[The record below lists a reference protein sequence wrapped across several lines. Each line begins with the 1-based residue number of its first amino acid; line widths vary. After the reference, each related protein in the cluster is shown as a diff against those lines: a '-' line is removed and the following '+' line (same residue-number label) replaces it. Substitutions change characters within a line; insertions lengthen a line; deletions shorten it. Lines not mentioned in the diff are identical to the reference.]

1 MDESGTTAT
10 GGGGGRGSSRTG
22 GNTGMSGIPRA
33 NRDAMHIA
41 QTLFPSTLCT
51 AFVEV
56 IGLLDDH
63 AVSLDGT
70 GVYEVA
76 YQVGFSF
83 IKSDH
88 NIFQQC
94 LVKNTLDVFLDFQ
107 SKQLYNNMY
116 FSWISDYT
124 FFIGFLVSL
133 IKTGKNLLFK

>member
-116 FSWISDYT
+116 FS
-124 FFIGFLVSL
+124 
-133 IKTGKNLLFK
+133 

>member
-1 MDESGTTAT
+1 MADSFVAKVIYIMILFLVDEDERDGAMDESGTAPIPTSGA
-10 GGGGGRGSSRTG
+10 GRGSSRAG
-22 GNTGMSGIPRA
+22 GAGIGMAGIPRA

-76 YQVGFSF
+76 YQVRYC
-83 IKSDH
+83 K
-88 NIFQQC
+88 
-94 LVKNTLDVFLDFQ
+94 KEYTLSV
-107 SKQLYNNMY
+107 
-116 FSWISDYT
+116 
-124 FFIGFLVSL
+124 
-133 IKTGKNLLFK
+133 

>member
-76 YQVGFSF
+76 YQVGSNF
-83 IKSDH
+83 IKGKTS
-88 NIFQQC
+88 
-94 LVKNTLDVFLDFQ
+94 
-107 SKQLYNNMY
+107 
-116 FSWISDYT
+116 FSHYKSM
-124 FFIGFLVSL
+124 
-133 IKTGKNLLFK
+133 

>member
-1 MDESGTTAT
+1 MQKNVLMGDSFVAKVICIMILFLVDEDERDGAMDESGTAPIPTSGA
-10 GGGGGRGSSRTG
+10 GRGSSRAG
-22 GNTGMSGIPRA
+22 GAGIGMAGIPRA

-76 YQVGFSF
+76 YQVRYC
-83 IKSDH
+83 KREY
-88 NIFQQC
+88 NI
-94 LVKNTLDVFLDFQ
+94 
-107 SKQLYNNMY
+107 
-116 FSWISDYT
+116 I
-124 FFIGFLVSL
+124 I
-133 IKTGKNLLFK
+133 

>member
-1 MDESGTTAT
+1 MFFSVDEDEKDGAMDESGTTAT

-76 YQVGFSF
+76 YQVICNLILFLIQKKPCRKF
-83 IKSDH
+83 KMIKSM
-88 NIFQQC
+88 Q
-94 LVKNTLDVFLDFQ
+94 
-107 SKQLYNNMY
+107 
-116 FSWISDYT
+116 FSYHMNDSM
-124 FFIGFLVSL
+124 
-133 IKTGKNLLFK
+133 KGKLLRI

>member
-1 MDESGTTAT
+1 MDDDERDGAMDDSGAPNSTGAT
-10 GGGGGRGSSRTG
+10 RGSSRTG
-22 GNTGMSGIPRA
+22 GPSGMAGIPRA

-76 YQVGFSF
+76 YQVRLS
-83 IKSDH
+83 I
-88 NIFQQC
+88 C
-94 LVKNTLDVFLDFQ
+94 LI
-107 SKQLYNNMY
+107 M
-116 FSWISDYT
+116 
-124 FFIGFLVSL
+124 
-133 IKTGKNLLFK
+133 

>member
-1 MDESGTTAT
+1 MDESGTTNIGG

-22 GNTGMSGIPRA
+22 GTGGMAGIPRA

-76 YQVGFSF
+76 YQVYTSE
-83 IKSDH
+83 
-88 NIFQQC
+88 
-94 LVKNTLDVFLDFQ
+94 VFLKQ
-107 SKQLYNNMY
+107 MVGNHSAQTSK
-116 FSWISDYT
+116 
-124 FFIGFLVSL
+124 
-133 IKTGKNLLFK
+133 

>member
-76 YQVGFSF
+76 YQVGSNF
-83 IKSDH
+83 IKGKTSFSHYKTTDCFLNDILR
-88 NIFQQC
+88 NIFY
-94 LVKNTLDVFLDFQ
+94 
-107 SKQLYNNMY
+107 SKR
-116 FSWISDYT
+116 
-124 FFIGFLVSL
+124 
-133 IKTGKNLLFK
+133 

>member
-1 MDESGTTAT
+1 MDEDERDGAVDESGTTPIPSSGA
-10 GGGGGRGSSRTG
+10 GRGSSRAG
-22 GNTGMSGIPRA
+22 GAGIGMAGIPRA

-76 YQVGFSF
+76 YQVRYFNGEWGSNTSGRLT
-83 IKSDH
+83 ILKILIRSMQGDAC
-88 NIFQQC
+88 NIC
-94 LVKNTLDVFLDFQ
+94 IRNP
-107 SKQLYNNMY
+107 
-116 FSWISDYT
+116 ISP
-124 FFIGFLVSL
+124 GLC
-133 IKTGKNLLFK
+133 

>member
-1 MDESGTTAT
+1 MLHAHEIYLILVDEDEKDGAMDESGTTAT

-22 GNTGMSGIPRA
+22 GTAGMAGIPRA

-70 GVYEVA
+70 AVYEVA
-76 YQVGFSF
+76 YNVSCVVNQNLNRGF
-83 IKSDH
+83 KYYDM
-88 NIFQQC
+88 NITI
-94 LVKNTLDVFLDFQ
+94 TLFLT
-107 SKQLYNNMY
+107 
-116 FSWISDYT
+116 I
-124 FFIGFLVSL
+124 
-133 IKTGKNLLFK
+133 

>member
-1 MDESGTTAT
+1 MRSMKIRNYLKWGMLHAHEIYLISVDEDEKDGAMDESGTTAT

-22 GNTGMSGIPRA
+22 GTAGMAGIPRA

-70 GVYEVA
+70 AVYEVA
-76 YQVGFSF
+76 YNVSCVVNQ
-83 IKSDH
+83 
-88 NIFQQC
+88 N
-94 LVKNTLDVFLDFQ
+94 LNRDF
-107 SKQLYNNMY
+107 K
-116 FSWISDYT
+116 
-124 FFIGFLVSL
+124 
-133 IKTGKNLLFK
+133 

>member
-1 MDESGTTAT
+1 MDEDERDGAMDESGTAPIPTSGA
-10 GGGGGRGSSRTG
+10 GRGSNRAG
-22 GNTGMSGIPRA
+22 GAGIGMAGIPRA

-76 YQVGFSF
+76 YQVRYCKREWGSKIDIYIYMNRCFS
-83 IKSDH
+83 
-88 NIFQQC
+88 
-94 LVKNTLDVFLDFQ
+94 
-107 SKQLYNNMY
+107 
-116 FSWISDYT
+116 
-124 FFIGFLVSL
+124 
-133 IKTGKNLLFK
+133 

>member
-1 MDESGTTAT
+1 MVKSFKSGNNNFVLVDEDERDGAADEGGTTTA
-10 GGGGGRGSSRTG
+10 GGGGGVGRGSSRAGGQGGMTG
-22 GNTGMSGIPRA
+22 VPRA

-76 YQVGFSF
+76 YQVCKKGFV
-83 IKSDH
+83 I
-88 NIFQQC
+88 
-94 LVKNTLDVFLDFQ
+94 T
-107 SKQLYNNMY
+107 
-116 FSWISDYT
+116 
-124 FFIGFLVSL
+124 
-133 IKTGKNLLFK
+133 

>member
-1 MDESGTTAT
+1 MWIRPFSFYCLLNASVGVYVLLLDDYLYDMNNFSISVDEDEGGSAMDESGTTT
-10 GGGGGRGSSRTG
+10 GGGGGGGRGSSRTG
-22 GNTGMSGIPRA
+22 GTGGMAGIPRA

-76 YQVGFSF
+76 YQV
-83 IKSDH
+83 
-88 NIFQQC
+88 
-94 LVKNTLDVFLDFQ
+94 
-107 SKQLYNNMY
+107 
-116 FSWISDYT
+116 
-124 FFIGFLVSL
+124 
-133 IKTGKNLLFK
+133 

>member
-10 GGGGGRGSSRTG
+10 GGGGGGRGSSRTG
-22 GNTGMSGIPRA
+22 GTAGMTGIPRA

-70 GVYEVA
+70 AVYEVA
-76 YQVGFSF
+76 YNVS
-83 IKSDH
+83 SD
-88 NIFQQC
+88 
-94 LVKNTLDVFLDFQ
+94 T
-107 SKQLYNNMY
+107 
-116 FSWISDYT
+116 
-124 FFIGFLVSL
+124 
-133 IKTGKNLLFK
+133 KTKFTERF

>member
-76 YQVGFSF
+76 YQVICHLILF
-83 IKSDH
+83 
-88 NIFQQC
+88 
-94 LVKNTLDVFLDFQ
+94 
-107 SKQLYNNMY
+107 
-116 FSWISDYT
+116 
-124 FFIGFLVSL
+124 L
-133 IKTGKNLLFK
+133 IKKLVRNLK

>member
-1 MDESGTTAT
+1 MYFLVDEDEKDGAMDESGTTGAST
-10 GGGGGRGSSRTG
+10 VGGGRGSSRTG
-22 GNTGMSGIPRA
+22 GNAGMAGIPRA

-76 YQVGFSF
+76 YQV
-83 IKSDH
+83 
-88 NIFQQC
+88 
-94 LVKNTLDVFLDFQ
+94 
-107 SKQLYNNMY
+107 
-116 FSWISDYT
+116 SWKKLMS
-124 FFIGFLVSL
+124 S
-133 IKTGKNLLFK
+133 